1 MIRIIL
7 ILVAVVIMLLALRWL
22 KQQPANRQWQ
32 IAMIMICVILLGL
45 VATGRMHWLY
55 ALIGA
60 ILPVARRLF
69 GLLAYLPMLRRTI
82 NTFRGQQNPGADQQ
96 SRNSTKTSA
105 ALTVSEA
112 YAILNLEPGAS
123 REDITQAHKQLMQK
137 MHPDRGGSSHLATK
151 INQARDVL
159 LDATEN

>member
-32 IAMIMICVILLGL
+32 IAMIMIGVILLGL

-69 GLLAYLPMLRRTI
+69 GLLAYLPMLRRTG
-82 NTFRGQQNPGADQQ
+82 RQC
-96 SRNSTKTSA
+96 
-105 ALTVSEA
+105 VS
-112 YAILNLEPGAS
+112 
-123 REDITQAHKQLMQK
+123 
-137 MHPDRGGSSHLATK
+137 
-151 INQARDVL
+151 V
-159 LDATEN
+159 